1 MSLGPKIV
9 ATGTDVYVTWFD
21 NQNGAYDI
29 FVASSENGGRTWR
42 DVVRADRDDQGTAYS
57 AWPQIAATP
66 YGDVYITW
74 EDARDGKN
82 DIYVGIS
89 RDQGQSFKTERRI
102 DTGEAKGKNHSFAP
116 RLDADDDTVYVVWHD
131 TRGGDKRDIFMNY
144 STDYGDTWLNTAERV
159 ETDTVGAFDSLF
171 PDVAVRGETA
181 HIVWSDAY
189 SGGYDT
195 YYRQAVQGG
204 LIGEEATRLDTDPA
218 GYANSMNA
226 SVAISDDALI
236 VAWEDGRADAAQE
249 GYNDVYYNFS
259 RDNGTTWNALD
270 LRVDSMEE
278 GSAYKINLNVALHRQ
293 EMMMSWTDGR
303 NGTGDVYF
311 HHMKVGEEATYQAAT
326 VE

>member
-1 MSLGPKIV
+1 
-9 ATGTDVYVTWFD
+9 
-21 NQNGAYDI
+21 
-29 FVASSENGGRTWR
+29 
-42 DVVRADRDDQGTAYS
+42 
-57 AWPQIAATP
+57 
-66 YGDVYITW
+66 
-74 EDARDGKN
+74 
-82 DIYVGIS
+82 
-89 RDQGQSFKTERRI
+89 
-102 DTGEAKGKNHSFAP
+102 
-116 RLDADDDTVYVVWHD
+116 
-131 TRGGDKRDIFMNY
+131 MNY
-144 STDYGDTWLNTAERV
+144 STDYGDSWLNTAERV

-181 HIVWSDAY
+181 HIVWSDAH

-204 LIGEEATRLDTDPA
+204 LTGEEATRLDTDPA

-226 SVAISDDALI
+226 GVAISEDALV

-259 RDNGTTWNALD
+259 RDNGGTWNGLD

-311 HHMKVGEEATYQAAT
+311 HHMKVGEEATYQAST